1 MFPRRFKAIPNN
13 ISNSISGYMKK
24 YNIVRSGGYTL
35 IELLIVMML
44 LIVTGTVVVGIL
56 NATYRGT
63 SKSKITSDI
72 AQNGNYALSTISN
85 VLTNSRQLIS
95 FTPTNSA
102 SITDCV
108 NTPPAGQSLTVLGFD
123 GGTTTFTC
131 NENELTISSS
141 SAIFSALPPT
151 PTPYKI
157 TQLIDTSRVK
167 LAPATCSFTCTQ
179 QDIYSPPRIDV
190 RFQLVN
196 SAGTASDK
204 TGAAS
209 FNTSVSLRNQSY

>member
-1 MFPRRFKAIPNN
+1 
-13 ISNSISGYMKK
+13 MKR
-24 YNIVRSGGYTL
+24 YNITHTYGYTL
-35 IELLIVMML
+35 IELIIVMML
-44 LIVTGTVVVGIL
+44 LIITGTVVVGIL

-85 VLTNSRQLIS
+85 VLTNSQQLIS
-95 FTPTNSA
+95 FTPANSA

-131 NENELTISSS
+131 NEDEYTISSS

-190 RFQLVN
+190 QFQLVN
-196 SAGTASDK
+196 SSGTASDK
-204 TGAAS
+204 TGIAS